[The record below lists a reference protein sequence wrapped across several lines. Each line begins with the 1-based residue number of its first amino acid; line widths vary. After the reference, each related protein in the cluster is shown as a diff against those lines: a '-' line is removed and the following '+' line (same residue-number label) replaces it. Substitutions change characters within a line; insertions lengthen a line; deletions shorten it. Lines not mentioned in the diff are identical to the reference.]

1 MYKRYSN
8 QYTPNQFTPQPSWQ
22 ATRARRANPVALK
35 TWSADQV
42 WAAAVAAQAANGEY
56 VKFPKSNGPDGPVTQ
71 PNKILMRELLE
82 QGVFTAE
89 QIAAGNSVRE
99 HFHGLVFEQMAGTI
113 KEFAASALRISH
125 KTEFVNTDFL
135 DLAIVA
141 SLPSCA
147 RRDIQRRVVA
157 DQRTEAA
164 ATSQLVGQIGERI
177 TGEFT
182 VVQCRYSQKW
192 GLYTANATQDGNL
205 FFMFLKQELAA
216 GSQVK
221 LSGTVKAHRDGNTTQ
236 LNRVK
241 VLAA

>member
-56 VKFPKSNGPDGPVTQ
+56 VKFPKYDDQGKLSTN
-71 PNKILMRELLE
+71 PNKELMRELLA

-89 QIAAGNSVRE
+89 EIAAGNSVRE

-113 KEFAASALRISH
+113 KDFAASALRISH

-141 SLPSCA
+141 SLPNCA
-147 RRDIQRRVVA
+147 LRDAQRRVVNE
-157 DQRTEAA
+157 QRDEAA
-164 ATSQLVGQIGERI
+164 VTSQLVGQIGERL

-192 GLYTANATQDGNL
+192 GLYTANVTQDGNL
-205 FFMFLKQELAA
+205 FFMFLKQELTA
-216 GSQVK
+216 GSRVK
-221 LSGTVKAHRDGNTTQ
+221 LSGTIKAHRDGNTTQ

-241 VLAA
+241 VLA

>member
-35 TWSADQV
+35 TWTADQV
-42 WAAAVAAQAANGEY
+42 WAAAVAAQDTNGAY
-56 VKFPKSNGPDGPVTQ
+56 VKFPTYGVLGELSTQ
-71 PNKILMRELLE
+71 PNKSLMRELLDK
-82 QGVFTAE
+82 GVFTAE
-89 QIAAGNSVRE
+89 QITAGKSVRE
-99 HFHGLVFEQMAGTI
+99 HFHGLVFEQMAGTLND
-113 KEFAASALRISH
+113 FSASAVRISH

-221 LSGTVKAHRDGNTTQ
+221 LSGTIKAHRDGNTTQ

-241 VLAA
+241 VLAS